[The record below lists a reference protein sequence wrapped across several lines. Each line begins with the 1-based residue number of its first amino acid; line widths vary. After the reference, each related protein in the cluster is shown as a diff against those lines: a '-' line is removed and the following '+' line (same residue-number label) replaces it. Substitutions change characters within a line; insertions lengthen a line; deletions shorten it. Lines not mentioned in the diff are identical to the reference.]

1 MAMNVTNPAAN
12 TRLVKWIMFS
22 FLLRSSELLIYPD
35 GLFFFLKAAIRRVVV
50 CFSRRWWVS
59 TSVIMQFLLCLGY
72 VIVILWTSPLVTLHN
87 FAVFVADAPEKFFGQ
102 SALKIPNNRGS
113 YTGNESP
120 RRYQSVSALMKF
132 WESRVVCAYMF
143 RGAGEWADAAT
154 VTNACNTRKTTDTT
168 KHNFQKHPPR
178 IESLFLRLFAET
190 LQTCCLR
197 GFSFLSL
204 HHLAA
209 HLTEPVLPVRDH
221 LKVTV
226 TLLAWAPTDKH
237 LSRLFSQIT
246 DESFPLSA
254 TSRST
259 EWHLEI
265 ASCFRKS

>member
-1 MAMNVTNPAAN
+1 MSSWFFEPLHLWRYIILQCLWLMHQKNFLGRARWKSPTTEAATQGMSHRAD
-12 TRLVKWIMFS
+12 TRVCQLSW
-22 FLLRSSELLIYPD
+22 SSENHELCVRI
-35 GLFFFLKAAIRRVVV
+35 
-50 CFSRRWWVS
+50 CFEGPESEPVPQQSQMHVTQEKQLTRQS
-59 TSVIMQFLLCLGY
+59 TTFKNI
-72 VIVILWTSPLVTLHN
+72 
-87 FAVFVADAPEKFFGQ
+87 
-102 SALKIPNNRGS
+102 
-113 YTGNESP
+113 
-120 RRYQSVSALMKF
+120 
-132 WESRVVCAYMF
+132 
-143 RGAGEWADAAT
+143 
-154 VTNACNTRKTTDTT
+154 
-168 KHNFQKHPPR
+168 PPR